1 MAIYLNNTTIK
12 RGNSGIPIEI
22 IGTDTNDATAIAS
35 DIKKGKTAYVK
46 DKKITGDCETIL
58 SGSSFTLLSTP
69 MVQGTNLILESPIT
83 APTYLES
90 GSKIAIRNDEPDLK
104 PENILEGKT
113 ICGVTGTL
121 RVNTVYHT
129 NVLSNTLGND
139 GDYILL
145 SNTSGNDDSG
155 LLA

>member
-12 RGNSGIPIEI
+12 RGNSGIPIEVVGI
-22 IGTDTNDATAIAS
+22 DTNDATAIAS

-46 DKKITGDCETIL
+46 DKKIIGNCETIL

-104 PENILEGKT
+104 PENIVQGKT
-113 ICGVTGTL
+113 IVGVTGTAPINQIYAGEI
-121 RVNTVYHT
+121 VPP
-129 NVLSNTLGND
+129 SELGKI
-139 GDYILL
+139 GDIYIKY
-145 SNTSGNDDSG
+145 T
-155 LLA
+155 A

>member
-1 MAIYLNNTTIK
+1 MALYMNGQEISQS
-12 RGNSGIPIEI
+12 SGVPIEI
-22 IGTDTNDATAIAS
+22 VGTDTNDATAIAS
-35 DIKKGKTAYVK
+35 DIKAGKTAYVK
-46 DKKITGDCETIL
+46 DKKITGNCSTVY
-58 SGSSFTLLSTP
+58 SGSNLNLLSTP
-69 MVQGTNLILESPIT
+69 MVQGTNLILESSIID
-83 APTYLES
+83 PTYLES
-90 GSKIAIRNDEPDLK
+90 GSKIVMHNNEPDLK

-145 SNTSGNDDSG
+145 SNTSGNEGSDAP
-155 LLA
+155 LQ

>member
-1 MAIYLNNTTIK
+1 MALYMNGQEISQS
-12 RGNSGIPIEI
+12 SGIPIEI
-22 IGTDTNDATAIAS
+22 VGTDTNDATAIAS

-104 PENILEGKT
+104 PENIVQGKT
-113 ICGVTGTL
+113 IVGVTGTAPINQIYAGEI
-121 RVNTVYHT
+121 VPFFE
-129 NVLSNTLGND
+129 LGKI
-139 GDYILL
+139 GDIYIKY
-145 SNTSGNDDSG
+145 T
-155 LLA
+155 A

>member
-1 MAIYLNNTTIK
+1 MAIYLDNTTIK
-12 RGNSGIPIEI
+12 RGNSGIPIEVVGI
-22 IGTDTNDATAIAS
+22 DTNDATAIAS

-104 PENILEGKT
+104 PENIVEGKT
-113 ICGVTGTL
+113 ILGVTGTAPIK
-121 RVNTVYHT
+121 VY
-129 NVLSNTLGND
+129 VGEIDPPSELGKI
-139 GDYILL
+139 GDIYIKY
-145 SNTSGNDDSG
+145 T
-155 LLA
+155 A

>member
-1 MAIYLNNTTIK
+1 MALYMNGQEISQS
-12 RGNSGIPIEI
+12 SGVPIEI
-22 IGTDTNDATAIAS
+22 VGTDTNDATAIAS
-35 DIKKGKTAYVK
+35 DIKAGKTAYVK
-46 DKKITGDCETIL
+46 DKKIIGNCSTVY
-58 SGSSFTLLSTP
+58 SGSNLNLLSTP
-69 MVQGTNLILESPIT
+69 MVQGTNLILESSIID
-83 APTYLES
+83 PTYLES
-90 GSKIAIRNDEPDLK
+90 GSKIVMHNNEPDLK

-145 SNTSGNDDSG
+145 SNTSGNEGSDAP
-155 LLA
+155 LQ

>member
-1 MAIYLNNTTIK
+1 MSLYL
-12 RGNSGIPIEI
+12 
-22 IGTDTNDATAIAS
+22 GTKKYKSVQTRAVIVDTMDANAVAADMKEGVI
-35 DIKKGKTAYVK
+35 AYVK
-46 DKKITGDCETIL
+46 GQKITGNCSTVH
-58 SGSSFTLLSTP
+58 SGSSLTLTSTP
-69 MVQGTNLILESPIT
+69 TVQGTNLIMESPIT
-83 APTYLES
+83 DPTYLES
-90 GSKIAIRNDEPDLK
+90 GSKIAINREEPDLK

-145 SNTSGNDDSG
+145 SNT
-155 LLA
+155 

>member
-22 IGTDTNDATAIAS
+22 VGTDTNDATAIAS

-46 DKKITGDCETIL
+46 DEKITGNCETIL

-69 MVQGTNLILESPIT
+69 MVQGTNLIMGSPIT
-83 APTYLES
+83 SPIYLES
-90 GSKIAIRNDEPDLK
+90 GSKIGIRNDEPDLK

-129 NVLSNTLGND
+129 NVLSNTLGEE
-139 GDYILL
+139 G
-145 SNTSGNDDSG
+145 G
-155 LLA
+155 LYTAV

>member
-1 MAIYLNNTTIK
+1 MALYMNGQEISQS
-12 RGNSGIPIEI
+12 SGVPIEI
-22 IGTDTNDATAIAS
+22 VGTDTNDATAIAS
-35 DIKKGKTAYVK
+35 DIKAGKTAYVK
-46 DKKITGDCETIL
+46 DKKITGNCSTVY
-58 SGSSFTLLSTP
+58 SGSNLNLLSTP
-69 MVQGTNLILESPIT
+69 MVQGTNLILESSIID
-83 APTYLES
+83 PTYLES
-90 GSKIAIRNDEPDLK
+90 GSKIVMHNNEPDLK

-145 SNTSGNDDSG
+145 SNTSGNEGSDA
-155 LLA
+155 LLQ

>member
-22 IGTDTNDATAIAS
+22 VGTDTNDATAIAS

-46 DKKITGDCETIL
+46 DKKIIGNCETIL

-104 PENILEGKT
+104 PENIVQGKT
-113 ICGVTGTL
+113 IVGVTGTAPI
-121 RVNTVYHT
+121 NQIYAGEIDPP
-129 NVLSNTLGND
+129 SELGKI
-139 GDYILL
+139 GDIYIKY
-145 SNTSGNDDSG
+145 T
-155 LLA
+155 A

>member
-1 MAIYLNNTTIK
+1 MALYMN
-12 RGNSGIPIEI
+12 GQEVSQSSGVPIEI
-22 IGTDTNDATAIAS
+22 VGTDTNDATAIAS
-35 DIKKGKTAYVK
+35 DIKAGKTAYVK
-46 DKKITGDCETIL
+46 DKKITGNCSTVY
-58 SGSSFTLLSTP
+58 SGSNLNLLSTP
-69 MVQGTNLILESPIT
+69 MVQGTNLILESSIID
-83 APTYLES
+83 PTYLES
-90 GSKIAIRNDEPDLK
+90 GSKIVMHNNEPDLK

-145 SNTSGNDDSG
+145 SNTSGNEGSDAP
-155 LLA
+155 LQ

>member
-22 IGTDTNDATAIAS
+22 VGTDTNDATAIAS

-46 DKKITGDCETIL
+46 DKKIIGNCETIL

-104 PENILEGKT
+104 PENIVQGKT
-113 ICGVTGTL
+113 IVGVTGTAPINQIYAGEI
-121 RVNTVYHT
+121 VPP
-129 NVLSNTLGND
+129 SELGKI
-139 GDYILL
+139 GDIYIKY
-145 SNTSGNDDSG
+145 T
-155 LLA
+155 A

>member
-1 MAIYLNNTTIK
+1 MALYMN
-12 RGNSGIPIEI
+12 GQEVSQSSGVPIEI
-22 IGTDTNDATAIAS
+22 VGTDTNDATAIAS
-35 DIKKGKTAYVK
+35 DIKAGKTAYVK
-46 DKKITGDCETIL
+46 DKKITGNCSTVY
-58 SGSSFTLLSTP
+58 SGSNLNLLSTP
-69 MVQGTNLILESPIT
+69 MVQGTNLILESSIID
-83 APTYLES
+83 PTYLES
-90 GSKIAIRNDEPDLK
+90 GSKIVMHNNEPDLK

-145 SNTSGNDDSG
+145 SNTSGNEGSDA
-155 LLA
+155 LLQ

>member
-1 MAIYLNNTTIK
+1 MALYMNGQEISQS
-12 RGNSGIPIEI
+12 SGVPIEI
-22 IGTDTNDATAIAS
+22 VGTDTNDATAIAS
-35 DIKKGKTAYVK
+35 DIKAGKTAYVK
-46 DKKITGDCETIL
+46 DKKITGNCSTVY
-58 SGSSFTLLSTP
+58 SGSNLNLLSTP
-69 MVQGTNLILESPIT
+69 MVQGTNLILESSIT
-83 APTYLES
+83 DPTYLES
-90 GSKIAIRNDEPDLK
+90 GSKIVIHNNEPDLK